1 MILVLVLEY
10 FLSLTLLF
18 QCLLFLIRNFCILH
32 LLSGLSPYSTGQS
45 STKEVSNTPK
55 EEPSTL
61 FQRQRVDMLLA
72 ELVRQFP
79 LPITQTANQV
89 S

>member
-1 MILVLVLEY
+1 M
-10 FLSLTLLF
+10 S
-18 QCLLFLIRNFCILH
+18 
-32 LLSGLSPYSTGQS
+32 YSRYHPSKGYWWDFKAGKPFNSSQS
-45 STKEVSNTPK
+45 VPKEVVNTPK

-79 LPITQTANQV
+79 LPVTQPAPNQV
-89 S
+89 QCSNLFSKHAIIYFVW